1 MNTQAHNEA
10 YRRRDLPICL
20 GVRFLSEAS
29 TLALSVVIGW
39 SVYKISQTP
48 LTLGIVGIVEF
59 IPAVLMTLPAGEL
72 CDRLSP
78 RPLVVTGLAL
88 QCCCALSFLALS
100 LLHTK
105 GLWLFYGVLLLLG
118 TARAIAEP
126 AAQALL
132 PLLVPPDRLPRA
144 VAASSTAWQMA
155 VVLGPVVGGVCYAM
169 GSSVAYLVC
178 AFAFFAATAGAMTL
192 CSQRSRRERLSLQG
206 RIARVKEGFAFVRSE
221 PVVLGA
227 LSLDLFAV
235 LLGGATALLPVYA
248 QDILKMGPQGLGA
261 LRSAPAV
268 GACLVGLVLTRFPP
282 ERNVGP
288 KLFAAVIVFGVA
300 TLVFAFSRSAWV
312 SWLALAVVGASDMVS
327 VNIRTSLIQLATP
340 DVMRGRVSAVN
351 ALFIGASS
359 ELGAFESG
367 VTAALLGTVPAV
379 ALGGIGTIVAAAV
392 WMFAF
397 PAIREADRI
406 DIKLG

>member
-1 MNTQAHNEA
+1 MNTQVREEA
-10 YRRRDLPICL
+10 YRRRDLPVCL

-39 SVYKISQTP
+39 SVYKVSQTP

-78 RPLVVTGLAL
+78 RPLVVAGLAL
-88 QCCCALSFLALS
+88 QCFCALAFLALS
-100 LLHTK
+100 MLQTK
-105 GLWLFYGVLLLLG
+105 GLGFFYGVLLLLG

-144 VAASSTAWQMA
+144 IASNSTAWQMA
-155 VVLGPVVGGVCYAM
+155 IVLGPVVGGLCYAM
-169 GSSVAYLVC
+169 GSTVAYLVC
-178 AFAFFAATAGAMTL
+178 AVFFFAAMAGAMTF
-192 CSQRSRRERLSLQG
+192 RERRPRSERMSLHG
-206 RIARVKEGFAFVRSE
+206 RIARVKEGFVFVRSR

-248 QDILKMGPQGLGA
+248 QDILKVGPQGLGV

-268 GACLVGLVLTRFPP
+268 GACLVGLALTRFPP

-288 KLFAAVIVFGVA
+288 KLIAAVIVFGVA
-300 TLVFAFSRSAWV
+300 TLVFALSRSAWV

-340 DVMRGRVSAVN
+340 DAMRGRVSAVN

-367 VTAALLGTVPAV
+367 VAAALLGTVPAV

-392 WMFAF
+392 WMIAF
-397 PAIREADRI
+397 PAIRKADRV
-406 DIKLG
+406 DVGLS